1 MKPWSFF
8 LWYLCSVVSATF
20 MEDAFVRD
28 WLKPLVGSVEK
39 FDILSPLSIVAW
51 TDLSQLVKLN
61 VEENNTHVDWRVDL
75 SQKPIVDYKLSPNNQ
90 FLVSYDSNGD
100 VDLWETSTGSLIQ
113 HHKNAGLVEKNP
125 GFLYETGIITLS
137 GGDLVLLLN
146 NGDRKL
152 IAPGVKDFRFCQQT
166 DLAYIVTNHGDVFTV
181 SADGS
186 TISPSTVGG
195 HDIKYL
201 EIIDMKDGVIATTS
215 EFIKLESETTIAHSF
230 HEKVGL
236 LSNGYFYTAI
246 GSKLEIVKIGSD
258 VPVFTHSFEEDIKNV
273 ETKDSVAAF
282 VAVYTATDVHIVVL
296 NDLLITGVSDAVN
309 IQTHSLNKAVK
320 STISCNDHIWF
331 VEAHTTS
338 PTAIRLA
345 SSSQDYTDDKT
356 IILDHYSGRSF
367 LLVDKPQSEGSKILF
382 HSVLNAGDQFVL
394 TSWLLRIK
402 RHLSELGAY
411 LSSFATHSVS
421 PATSETFSRESQFG
435 LGKLLA
441 FYDTQINS
449 VIALESESGKVSWT
463 TSLQRGFGD
472 LITAIDSNDV
482 LYFVFESGVV
492 KFDLNGKILK
502 EETLPLVR
510 SAFKVNGN
518 VFVRFAN
525 SKNVKVLELSKDS
538 SQPINYLVE
547 AGKQSITGF
556 EVKDEHLMQ
565 TWSHI
570 PKGRI
575 ITSLSMPSY
584 HQSASAGIAR
594 SDKTI
599 LYKYLNRNL
608 VAVLTE
614 VKNQL
619 VLELL
624 DGITGSQVF
633 IQKHDVANIDYTTI
647 SLTMADNWIVYSY
660 YVSEPY
666 WEQRIT
672 VVDLFDENHSAVA
685 QSAFNSTSAIQASSK
700 TFIYS
705 ERIVSLTSTYS
716 KHGIT
721 LKSIIALTANGRAVE
736 LPKFILNSRRID
748 DREIKQNDLLDDFR
762 MLAYDPVIPKVGA
775 QVLNHVDKILVTRD
789 TKVLVK
795 DTELESTSV
804 VCVANDFNIFCS
816 TIQPSLSYDV
826 LSSKF
831 DKFKLLVTMAI
842 LLVAYLITKPFVAS
856 KKLNSQWIE
865 DDI

>member
-1 MKPWSFF
+1 M
-8 LWYLCSVVSATF
+8 
-20 MEDAFVRD
+20 RD

-39 FDILSPLSIVAW
+39 FDILSPLSVVAW
-51 TDLSQLVKLN
+51 TDLSQLVKLS
-61 VEENNTHVDWRVDL
+61 VGENNTHVDWRVDL
-75 SQKPIVDYKLSPNNQ
+75 SQRPIAGYKLSSNDQ
-90 FLVSYDSNGD
+90 FLVSYDSNGE
-100 VDLWETSTGSLIQ
+100 VDLWEVSTGSLVQ
-113 HHKNAGLVEKNP
+113 HHKNVGTIEKDP
-125 GFLYETGIITLS
+125 GFLYETGIVTLS
-137 GGDLVLLLN
+137 GGDLVLLFN
-146 NGDRKL
+146 DGNRKL
-152 IAPGVKDFRFCQQT
+152 IASGVKDFRFCQQT
-166 DLAYIVTNHGDVFTV
+166 DLAYVVTNHGDLFTV

-195 HDIKYL
+195 RIIKYL
-201 EIIDMKDGVIATTS
+201 EIIDMKDGVVATTTG
-215 EFIKLESETTIAHSF
+215 FIKLDSEATVAHSYRG
-230 HEKVGL
+230 KLGL
-236 LSNGYFYTAI
+236 LSNGYFYTANGPNLVI
-246 GSKLEIVKIGSD
+246 AKIGSD
-258 VPVFTHSFEEDIKNV
+258 VPVFSHSFEEDIKNV

-282 VAVYTATDVHIVVL
+282 VAVYTASQVHVVVL
-296 NDLLITGVSDAVN
+296 NDLLFTGLADAVS
-309 IQTHSLNKAVK
+309 IQTHPLNKAVK
-320 STISCNDHIWF
+320 STVACNEHIWY
-331 VEAHTTS
+331 VKAHFLS
-338 PTAIRLA
+338 PNAIRLA
-345 SSSQDYTDDKT
+345 SSSQDYVDEKT
-356 IILDHYSGRSF
+356 VLLEHYSGTSF

-382 HSVLNAGDQFVL
+382 HSVLDAEDNFVL

-411 LSSFATHSVS
+411 LSSFATHSLS
-421 PATSETFSRESQFG
+421 SAAGEMFSRESQFG
-435 LGKLLA
+435 LGKLLVFFDA
-441 FYDTQINS
+441 QKNS
-449 VIALESESGKVSWT
+449 VVALESDTGKASWST
-463 TSLQRGFGD
+463 RLPRGFGD

-482 LYFVFESGVV
+482 LYYVFESGVV
-492 KFDLNGKILK
+492 TIDLSGNILK
-502 EETLPLVR
+502 EETLPQIK

-518 VFVRFAN
+518 VYVRFTN
-525 SKNVKVLELSKDS
+525 SKDVKVLELSEDS
-538 SQPINYLVE
+538 SQSINYLVE

-556 EVKDEHLMQ
+556 EIKDEQLTQ

-570 PKGRI
+570 PRGRI

-619 VLELL
+619 VLELI

-633 IQKHDVANIDYTTI
+633 TQKHEVANIDYNTI

-672 VVDLFDENHSAVA
+672 VVDLFDQNHPTVA
-685 QSAFNSTSAIQASSK
+685 QSAFNSTSVIEASSK

-705 ERIVSLTSTYS
+705 ERISSLTSTYS

-748 DREIKQNDLLDDFR
+748 DREIKQTDLLDDFR
-762 MLAYDPVIPKVGA
+762 MLAYEPVIPKVGA
-775 QVLNHVDKILVTRD
+775 QVLNHVDKILVTKN
-789 TKVLVK
+789 TQVLVK

-804 VCVANDFNIFCS
+804 VCIANNFNIFCS

-831 DKFKLLVTMAI
+831 DKFKLLVTMAL

-865 DDI
+865 EDI

>member
-20 MEDAFVRD
+20 MEDAFVQD

-51 TDLSQLVKLN
+51 TDLSQLVKLS
-61 VEENNTHVDWRVDL
+61 VEENHTHVDWRVDL
-75 SQKPIVDYKLSPNNQ
+75 SQKPINGYKLSSNNQ
-90 FLVSYDSNGD
+90 FLVSYDSEGE
-100 VDLWETSTGSLIQ
+100 VDLWEVSTGSLIQ
-113 HHKNAGLVEKNP
+113 HHKNVGLVEKDP
-125 GFLYETGIITLS
+125 GFLYESGIITL
-137 GGDLVLLLN
+137 GGGNLVLLLN
-146 NGDRKL
+146 DGDRKL
-152 IAPGVKDFRFCQQT
+152 IASGVKDFRFCQQT
-166 DLAYIVTNHGDVFTV
+166 DLAYVVTNHGDVFTV

-186 TISPSTVGG
+186 TVSPSTVGG
-195 HDIKYL
+195 HNIRYVD
-201 EIIDMKDGVIATTS
+201 IIDMKDGVVATTS
-215 EFIKLESETTIAHSF
+215 EFIKLESEATIAHSY
-230 HEKVGL
+230 HGTLGL
-236 LSNGYFYTAI
+236 LSNGYFYIATGPKI
-246 GSKLEIVKIGSD
+246 EIVKIGSD
-258 VPVFTHSFEEDIKNV
+258 VPIFSHSFEEDIINI
-273 ETKDSVAAF
+273 ETKDTVAAF
-282 VAVYTATDVHIVVL
+282 IAVYTAYEVHIVVL
-296 NDLLITGVSDAVN
+296 NDLLITGLSDAVS
-309 IQTHSLNKAVK
+309 IQTHPLNNAVK
-320 STISCNDHIWF
+320 STVACNDHIWY
-331 VEAHTTS
+331 VEAHITS
-338 PTAIRLA
+338 PNAIRLA
-345 SSSQDYTDDKT
+345 SSSQEFIDDKS

-382 HSVLNAGDQFVL
+382 HSVLDAEDHFVL
-394 TSWLLRIK
+394 TSWLLRLK
-402 RHLSELGAY
+402 RHMSELGLY

-421 PATSETFSRESQFG
+421 PAAGETFSRESQFG
-435 LGKLLA
+435 LGKLLV
-441 FYDTQINS
+441 FFDIQRNS
-449 VIALESESGKVSWT
+449 AVALESDTGKVSWT
-463 TSLQRGFGD
+463 ASLQRGFGN

-492 KFDLNGKILK
+492 KVDLNGKILK
-502 EETLPLVR
+502 EETLPQVK

-525 SKNVKVLELSKDS
+525 SKDDKVLELSKDT
-538 SQPINYLVE
+538 SQAIDYLVE
-547 AGKQSITGF
+547 VGEKSITGF
-556 EVKDEHLMQ
+556 EVKDEQLMQ

-570 PKGRI
+570 PRGRI

-614 VKNQL
+614 VKNLL
-619 VLELL
+619 VLELF

-633 IQKHDVANIDYTTI
+633 IQKHDVANIDYNTI

-666 WEQRIT
+666 WVQRIT
-672 VVDLFDENHSAVA
+672 VIDLFDENHPLVA
-685 QSAFNSTSAIQASSK
+685 QSAFNSTSVIHASSK

-705 ERIVSLTSTYS
+705 ERISSLTSTYS

-748 DREIKQNDLLDDFR
+748 DREIKQTDLLDDFR
-762 MLAYDPVIPKVGA
+762 MLAYEPVIPKVGA
-775 QVLNHVDKILVTRD
+775 QVLNHVDKFMVTKD
-789 TKVLVK
+789 TQVLVK
-795 DTELESTSV
+795 DTGLESTSV

-831 DKFKLLVTMAI
+831 DKFKLLATMAI